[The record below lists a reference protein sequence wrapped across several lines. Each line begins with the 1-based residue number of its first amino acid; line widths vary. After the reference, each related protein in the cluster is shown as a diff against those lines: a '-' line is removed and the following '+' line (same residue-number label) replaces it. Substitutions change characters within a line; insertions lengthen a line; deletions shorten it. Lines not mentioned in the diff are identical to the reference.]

1 MLLICAVDRVTHLRH
16 CTSLPHDTY
25 TFSGP
30 RHLPAEGTTRPWG
43 TALGTM
49 RRGRGTSGDPGWV
62 PAAGQWSELW
72 VCRDGGRLHAES
84 GGKRQGGGNL
94 TTCSCRLPIHFAMK
108 PKTVDTLHL
117 QFHRRK
123 RQQVRN
129 AQAPCQCTYFSPGFS
144 GERSLDAHQ
153 LFVPEK
159 WCPQRTIPQEPD
171 LSPTQAQ
178 QTLKIN
184 KIVAG
189 GVRWTRGDTSGS
201 EPAAGAMHRYHKLPW
216 WWSPGGCVRWHC
228 M

>member
-1 MLLICAVDRVTHLRH
+1 MTHTRSQVH
-16 CTSLPHDTY
+16 GTCQPK
-25 TFSGP
+25 GP
-30 RHLPAEGTTRPWG
+30 PGRGGQRWAQCGG
-43 TALGTM
+43 GGG
-49 RRGRGTSGDPGWV
+49 RRGTPVGSPRQVSGLSCGCAGMVAGFTPRVGENGRGGGISQLA
-62 PAAGQWSELW
+62 PAASP
-72 VCRDGGRLHAES
+72 S
-84 GGKRQGGGNL
+84 
-94 TTCSCRLPIHFAMK
+94 
-108 PKTVDTLHL
+108 VDTLHL